1 MLNDIVINAITH
13 TIQLLKM
20 KPIDVKS
27 NSYSEYNVEFNDKDA
42 KFKIDDYVRISSYK
56 NIFRKEYVPNW
67 SEEVFAIK
75 KVKNTVSWTYF
86 IMDLNGEEIV
96 GIFYE
101 KELQKTS
108 QEEFRIDKIIKRK
121 GK

>member
-1 MLNDIVINAITH
+1 
-13 TIQLLKM
+13 M

-27 NSYSEYNVEFNDKDA
+27 NSYSEYKVEFDNKDA
-42 KFKIDDYVRISSYK
+42 KFKIGDHVRISRYK
-56 NIFRKEYVPNW
+56 NIFRKGYVPNW

-86 IMDLNGEEIV
+86 IMDLHGEKIV

-108 QEEFRIDKIIKRK
+108 QEEFRIDKVIKRK

>member
-1 MLNDIVINAITH
+1 
-13 TIQLLKM
+13 M

-42 KFKIDDYVRISSYK
+42 KFKIGDYVRISSYK
-56 NIFRKEYVPNW
+56 NIFRKGYVPNW

-86 IMDLNGEEIV
+86 IMDLNCEEIL